1 MSNARILVEDY
12 ADVTVVTF
20 QDSSILEMKAIEQIG
35 ASLYELVEKQAKKK
49 LVLDFTNVKFLASHT
64 IGVLLNLQKKCKAIN
79 GQMVICAVKK
89 DLMKLFTITSLD
101 KILKFFPDDAAALKH
116 FNVHVS

>member
-20 QDSSILEMKAIEQIG
+20 QDSSILEMKAIDQIG
-35 ASLYELVEKQAKKK
+35 EALYELPDKKDKKK
-49 LVLDFTNVKFLASHT
+49 IVLDFTNVKFLASHT

-79 GQMVICAVKK
+79 GQLVICAVKK
-89 DLMKLFTITSLD
+89 ELMKLFTITNLD
-101 KILKFFPDDAAALKH
+101 KIFKFFPDDAAALKH
-116 FNVHVS
+116 FGVNVS